1 MQSYS
6 SIQNIFFKNKK
17 YGATDIL
24 ALQQFCL
31 TNAAILSCEQF
42 DIPEKV
48 DCITTSNDDH
58 RVQHFDCIREPQYLI
73 PKHSDTLFWCV
84 FISVYGLGEY
94 YQIGHSYGN
103 RILEEKMKIANWI
116 KSAKKSLKNSNFKFT
131 NELIEETMSEFMV
144 DKSTS
149 FNGLAALALYYKRN
163 IYVLDDKRKLY
174 MKFLSPDSDS
184 DSDSESIYI
193 YYHDFMRG
201 EYKYKICTDI
211 DEKQQPPDFLHSGS
225 MFCLEN
231 VNKPLKPVSTY
242 KVDDLINIASIIG
255 VNINEKVKKQDLY
268 NMILEKCQ
276 WTAVAVTKR

>member
-1 MQSYS
+1 MMQSYS

-17 YGATDIL
+17 YGVADIL

-31 TNAAILSCEQF
+31 TNAAILSCDSC
-42 DIPEKV
+42 DITEKP
-48 DCITTSNDDH
+48 DCINAVEVEQPLLKSY
-58 RVQHFDCIREPQYLI
+58 CIREPQYLI
-73 PKHSDTLFWCV
+73 PKHTDTIFWCV

-94 YQIGHSYGN
+94 YQVGHSYGN
-103 RILEEKMKIANWI
+103 RILEEKLKVANWI

-144 DKSTS
+144 DKCTS

-163 IYVLDDKRKLY
+163 IYVLDEKRKLY

-184 DSDSESIYI
+184 DSDSDNIYI

-201 EYKYKICTDI
+201 EYKYKIRTDI
-211 DEKQQPPDFLHSGS
+211 DENEQTSDFLNSHSF
-225 MFCLEN
+225 FCLEN
-231 VNKPLKPVSTY
+231 VHKPLKPISTY
-242 KVDDLINIASIIG
+242 KVEDLINIASIIG
-255 VNINEKVKKQDLY
+255 LNTTDKVKKQELY

-276 WTAVAVTKR
+276 WTEVTKR

>member
-1 MQSYS
+1 MQTYS
-6 SIQNIFFKNKK
+6 SIQQLFFKNKK
-17 YGATDIL
+17 YGISDIL

-31 TNAAILSCEQF
+31 TNAAILSCESAPDF
-42 DIPEKV
+42 EKTV
-48 DCITTSNDDH
+48 CINTVEPLQPPIKS
-58 RVQHFDCIREPQYLI
+58 DCIRDPQYLI

-94 YQIGHSYGN
+94 YQVGHSYGN

-116 KSAKKSLKNSNFKFT
+116 KSAKKSLKTSNFKFT

-144 DKSTS
+144 DKCTS

-163 IYVLDDKRKLY
+163 IYVLDEKRKLY

-184 DSDSESIYI
+184 ELDSDSIYI

-201 EYKYKICTDI
+201 EYKYKIRTDI
-211 DEKQQPPDFLHSGS
+211 DEKQSIPDFLNNGA

-231 VNKPLKPVSTY
+231 VHKPLKPVSTY
-242 KVDDLINIASIIG
+242 KVEDLINIASIIG
-255 VNINEKVKKQDLY
+255 LTITEKVKKQELY

-276 WTAVAVTKR
+276 WTEVAKR